1 MAPAAP
7 RNLARMHEWACT
19 LQVQPAAPTTHHKPA
34 RPLPVGEALELP
46 AAEGWAL
53 WHSLVAPAN
62 TLQVAQ

>member
-19 LQVQPAAPTTHHKPA
+19 LPAQPAAPTPAQLPA
-34 RPLPVGEALELP
+34 RPLPVGDALELP

-53 WHSLVAPAN
+53 WHSLAAPAS
-62 TLQVAQ
+62 TRQVAQ